1 MEKISLIALDIGGML
16 LSDDNTISDDN
27 LAAISYAQ
35 KMGIKIAL
43 ATAREYSSTR
53 YISNL
58 INSDYGVFSNGSHIM
73 NISTLT
79 TLKKQILEKKAVL
92 EILDYCK
99 MNNIYIHLNQEF
111 KEVSDKLDYFVLKHY
126 LLNKNYPQ
134 ELKSNCF
141 IVDNLY
147 EYVLTNEI
155 TKIVMVS
162 EQGFEEEFTNLK
174 KILMKYNLFITEY
187 NKDLY
192 EHILNKT
199 INYVEIGSCA
209 DTKGQGIVDLCDMLN
224 IPREQVLTFGDG
236 ENDIEMFDK
245 FTNSICM
252 KNGSDVAKQKVKY
265 ITKNDNNYSG
275 VAEGIYKY
283 VKVGR

>member
-1 MEKISLIALDIGGML
+1 MKKISLIALDIGGTL
-16 LSDDNTISDDN
+16 LSDDNTISEDN
-27 LAAISYAQ
+27 LTAIKYAQ
-35 KMGIKIAL
+35 KMGIKISL

-73 NISTLT
+73 NISSLT
-79 TLKKQILEKKAVL
+79 TLKKQIIEKKAVL

-99 MNNIYIHLNQEF
+99 MNDIYIHLNQEF
-111 KEVSDKLDYFVLKHY
+111 KEVSDKLDYFALKHY
-126 LLNKNYPQ
+126 LLNKDYPQ

-162 EQGFEEEFTNLK
+162 EQGFEDKLANLR

-192 EHILNKT
+192 ENILNKT
-199 INYVEIGSCA
+199 INYVEIGSRA

-245 FTNSICM
+245 FPNSVCM

-265 ITKNDNNYSG
+265 ITKNDNNHSG

-283 VKVGR
+283 TKVGR